1 MISTRNHF
9 KVEIVKVNNYPKY
22 LFVRKCDKVELGQKT
37 YIYMKSITV
46 SLEKD
51 LSGYANY
58 TS

>member
-9 KVEIVKVNNYPKY
+9 KEEILKINKYPKY
-22 LFVRKCDKVELGQKT
+22 LFVTKCDNVELGQKT